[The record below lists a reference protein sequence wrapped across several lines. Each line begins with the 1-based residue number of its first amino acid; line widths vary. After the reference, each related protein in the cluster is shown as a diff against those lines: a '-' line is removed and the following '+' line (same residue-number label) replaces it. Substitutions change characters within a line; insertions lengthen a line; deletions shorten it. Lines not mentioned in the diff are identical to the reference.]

1 QQDASNG
8 RSPSSARYN
17 DAYDTFDNNINPN
30 DPNRIVHA
38 SVESFHHEDDQYWFT
53 VRVELASGATRNLF
67 RLYENFYDFHIAL
80 LEEFPVESGRV
91 GDQPRI
97 LPFMPIP
104 LQVVTD
110 TVSASRRQ
118 DLDGY
123 VQDLCKLPSRITQH
137 PLVHQ
142 LFAVKDGDTETPSGG
157 PSGQQEGRATSPPGR
172 STPSNG
178 FPSSAPSRN
187 TDRPSPSTGPRAV
200 FASRSQAS
208 YRSYND
214 DPPSN
219 GASPSVR
226 SQATFASSSGAG
238 SANGASEEMIKVK
251 ISFQDDIMAMRI
263 PVSIGF
269 RPLQQKIFER
279 LQSEPKDLSY
289 RDERG
294 DFAMIQSDADVRDA
308 IDRSG
313 GKLMIYVD

>member
-1 QQDASNG
+1 MSRDLKSQA
-8 RSPSSARYN
+8 RPSLQR
-17 DAYDTFDNNINPN
+17 
-30 DPNRIVHA
+30 
-38 SVESFHHEDDQYWFT
+38 
-53 VRVELASGATRNLF
+53 LASQDSDIPR
-67 RLYENFYDFHIAL
+67 RM
-80 LEEFPVESGRV
+80 FPVESGRV

-123 VQDLCKLPSRITQH
+123 VQDLCKLPSRIAQH

-142 LFAVKDGDTETPSGG
+142 LFAVKDGDTETPPGG
-157 PSGQQEGRATSPPGR
+157 QPSGQQGGRATSPGR

-178 FPSSAPSRN
+178 HSTSSSRN
-187 TDRPSPSTGPRAV
+187 TSDRPSPSTGPRAV

-219 GASPSVR
+219 GASPSLR

-238 SANGASEEMIKVK
+238 AGGSNGASEEMIKVK
-251 ISFQDDIMAMRI
+251 ISFQEDIMAMRI

-269 RPLQQKIFER
+269 RALQQKIFER
-279 LQSEPKDLSY
+279 LQSDPKDLSY
-289 RDERG
+289 RDDRG